1 MKLLR
6 YEYPKTYIHTYG
18 MSDNPF
24 FKDKNLRYV
33 FTVKENATMQDLKDK
48 EHDIKHLNLTYD
60 RVVL

>member
-6 YEYPKTYIHTYG
+6 YEDPKTYIHTYG
-18 MSDNPF
+18 MEDNPF
-24 FKDKNLRYV
+24 SKDKNLRYV

-48 EHDIKHLNLTYD
+48 EHDIEHLELHFD

>member
-6 YEYPKTYIHTYG
+6 YEDPKTYIHTYG
-18 MSDNPF
+18 LEDNPF

-33 FTVKENATMQDLKDK
+33 FTVKEHASLQDLKDK
-48 EHDIKHLNLTYD
+48 EHDIKHLELQFD

>member
-6 YEYPKTYIHTYG
+6 YEDPKNFIHTYG
-18 MSDNPF
+18 MADNPF

-33 FTVKENATMQDLKDK
+33 FTVKENASLQDLKDK

-60 RVVL
+60 RVVM

>member
-6 YEYPKTYIHTYG
+6 YEDPKTCIHTYG

-48 EHDIKHLNLTYD
+48 EQNIKHLNLIYD
-60 RVVL
+60 RVVM

>member
-6 YEYPKTYIHTYG
+6 YEDPKTYIHAYG
-18 MSDNPF
+18 LEDNPF

-48 EHDIKHLNLTYD
+48 EQNIKHLNLIYD
-60 RVVL
+60 RVVM